1 MEMLDRTPKQPKS
14 MGKSNI
20 VNANVNISLE
30 LAGKIHVNKALLSGV
45 VDYFALKRGV
55 CSFQLHVLLQIK
67 RNEEFRSQPSLT

>member
-30 LAGKIHVNKALLSGV
+30 LAGKIRVNNALLSGV
-45 VDYFALKRGV
+45 VDYFAL
-55 CSFQLHVLLQIK
+55 
-67 RNEEFRSQPSLT
+67 